1 MWSLCMEQSRCMI
14 DRVMK
19 MKKVGGVRYRSYC
32 KAWSGSDGDGDD
44 DDDDGEQRTA
54 IRGGGGTFLRKEE
67 EEEKRRSSSS
77 DATDTVEG
85 LPRPFRNLIV
95 SRVVIVVTV
104 AVLVGLLTIS
114 TWYFTH
120 SYPKTAV
127 ANLSESLRLEI
138 LLNTAEILDEI
149 FAMNTYGVMALANL
163 MEKDFMGDD
172 FSLKSFMKIRNAS
185 WSIFAALPTI
195 TSLGVAAVNGLTA
208 VYLRGS
214 MNASE
219 GTLLFYS
226 NQTITN
232 PTYFK
237 EVVSDTTGDSVGLPV
252 IYEFGIP
259 IQHMQWFQEAL
270 TVPLNNL
277 TWTIGRSQISKSS
290 TRIYSENLAVRD
302 LIMRMLKRVLSSWG
316 SVFISDQQGSVLFSS
331 EPRICQFVNK
341 SECETTPLHQSS
353 VLNHG
358 KEYLQSQMDLAQ
370 LVNKEM
376 HVADVSLNKKRY
388 SIDSWPYSFR
398 SVSLAVVVMIPRHS
412 FWGPMDYHAR
422 ITWISLPL
430 LSLGVIIIG
439 CSLIYLLV
447 EQVQAEEKLRTEIQR
462 QSEAKRRAEASR
474 DAKTNFLSSMSH
486 ELRTPMACIIGLL
499 DMLLTKNLSSEHEGS
514 IRQIHRCATSLV
526 ALLNSA
532 LDITK
537 VESGKLV
544 LEKAPFDLE
553 AELSALIDVF
563 SVQCDNKGLSLA
575 LQLAD
580 DVPRIVVGDS
590 ARTMQVFTNLL
601 GNSIKFTSKGRILVR
616 GRLTNPDSNGQR
628 RRSFGSFSLDR
639 VTDTAPTGEIVI
651 VFEVDDTGPG
661 IDPALWEKVFEN
673 FVQGD
678 ASTTRIHGGTGL
690 GLGIVRSL
698 VQLMGGKI
706 RIVEKSGPGSLFQF
720 TLCFD
725 SPSQYETVPF
735 QLSPLFHGA
744 EVILGIPDGDCR
756 AGAVH
761 WLENE
766 GLTVHQVETW
776 EHILLHLRAINCSSK
791 HHKRDAVEV
800 CAGTVKQ
807 CSSDSIQQL
816 ALGLEFSQNP
826 PSPKRP
832 SMYDFW
838 KSWTNIGTRLLHDSP
853 RQLMII
859 DTSLL
864 PRVVTQDKLQD
875 FLQESGFLTGAHK
888 HCLDAHGLEKLD
900 LNEWQTIRQRDLLVI
915 WIVASNTP
923 EPVKAALD
931 SVCNSILVRKPLHA
945 ARFKELFQQIA
956 QEEGDP
962 IPITKLEKSPIAL
975 SSNVIHYVR
984 QQEWGDPYDCKTE
997 LPYAP
1002 STNHV
1007 QQCYGQQHPSATATA
1022 TDPAEKD
1029 SWQTP
1034 SEPKLASAVDST
1046 PDLACISLEEE
1057 QSSQSSR
1064 TVCKTVTRNCRSRRK
1079 LSVSKG
1085 VDSLSRPLDKL
1096 DILVAEDNPLLRKL
1110 AVAMLRRLGATTHEA
1125 SNGKEAL
1132 EAVMIRVQGGE
1143 RSFHCI
1149 LMDCQMPVMD
1159 GYEACMALRAFE
1171 NEGIQRTC
1179 IIALTANAMAS
1190 DEQKC
1195 LNAGMDAFLTKPI
1208 NEEYMV
1214 QIILR
1219 TVCSDTQSVS

>member
-1 MWSLCMEQSRCMI
+1 M
-14 DRVMK
+14 
-19 MKKVGGVRYRSYC
+19 Y
-32 KAWSGSDGDGDD
+32 
-44 DDDDGEQRTA
+44 
-54 IRGGGGTFLRKEE
+54 
-67 EEEKRRSSSS
+67 
-77 DATDTVEG
+77 
-85 LPRPFRNLIV
+85 
-95 SRVVIVVTV
+95 
-104 AVLVGLLTIS
+104 
-114 TWYFTH
+114 
-120 SYPKTAV
+120 
-127 ANLSESLRLEI
+127 I
-138 LLNTAEILDEI
+138 L
-149 FAMNTYGVMALANL
+149 
-163 MEKDFMGDD
+163 
-172 FSLKSFMKIRNAS
+172 
-185 WSIFAALPTI
+185 
-195 TSLGVAAVNGLTA
+195 
-208 VYLRGS
+208 
-214 MNASE
+214 
-219 GTLLFYS
+219 
-226 NQTITN
+226 
-232 PTYFK
+232 
-237 EVVSDTTGDSVGLPV
+237 
-252 IYEFGIP
+252 
-259 IQHMQWFQEAL
+259 WF
-270 TVPLNNL
+270 
-277 TWTIGRSQISKSS
+277 
-290 TRIYSENLAVRD
+290 
-302 LIMRMLKRVLSSWG
+302 
-316 SVFISDQQGSVLFSS
+316 
-331 EPRICQFVNK
+331 CFV
-341 SECETTPLHQSS
+341 
-353 VLNHG
+353 
-358 KEYLQSQMDLAQ
+358 
-370 LVNKEM
+370 
-376 HVADVSLNKKRY
+376 
-388 SIDSWPYSFR
+388 
-398 SVSLAVVVMIPRHS
+398 
-412 FWGPMDYHAR
+412 
-422 ITWISLPL
+422 LPL
-430 LSLGVIIIG
+430 SLSLIAV
-439 CSLIYLLV
+439 S
-447 EQVQAEEKLRTEIQR
+447 
-462 QSEAKRRAEASR
+462 
-474 DAKTNFLSSMSH
+474 
-486 ELRTPMACIIGLL
+486 
-499 DMLLTKNLSSEHEGS
+499 
-514 IRQIHRCATSLV
+514 
-526 ALLNSA
+526 
-532 LDITK
+532 
-537 VESGKLV
+537 
-544 LEKAPFDLE
+544 PFM
-553 AELSALIDVF
+553 
-563 SVQCDNKGLSLA
+563 C
-575 LQLAD
+575 
-580 DVPRIVVGDS
+580 R
-590 ARTMQVFTNLL
+590 
-601 GNSIKFTSKGRILVR
+601 
-616 GRLTNPDSNGQR
+616 
-628 RRSFGSFSLDR
+628 
-639 VTDTAPTGEIVI
+639 
-651 VFEVDDTGPG
+651 
-661 IDPALWEKVFEN
+661 
-673 FVQGD
+673 
-678 ASTTRIHGGTGL
+678 HGGTGL

-725 SPSQYETVPF
+725 SPLKYETVPF

-756 AGAVH
+756 AVAVH

-776 EHILLHLRAINCSSK
+776 EHILQHLRAINCSSK

-816 ALGLEFSQNP
+816 ALGLEFSENP

-962 IPITKLEKSPIAL
+962 IPITKLEKSPIVL

-1002 STNHV
+1002 STDHV

-1022 TDPAEKD
+1022 TAPAEKD

-1149 LMDCQMPVMD
+1149 LMDCQVHLSLQPV
-1159 GYEACMALRAFE
+1159 EASNDLRGNPILAIVE
-1171 NEGIQRTC
+1171 LQLSVCKCNEGLMC
-1179 IIALTANAMAS
+1179 EA
-1190 DEQKC
+1190 
-1195 LNAGMDAFLTKPI
+1195 
-1208 NEEYMV
+1208 
-1214 QIILR
+1214 
-1219 TVCSDTQSVS
+1219 

>member
-14 DRVMK
+14 DKVMK

-32 KAWSGSDGDGDD
+32 KAWSGGDGDGND

-67 EEEKRRSSSS
+67 EEKKRCSSSS
-77 DATDTVEG
+77 DATDTVEE

-163 MEKDFMGDD
+163 MEKDFLGDD

-185 WSIFAALPTI
+185 WSVFAALPTI

-237 EVVSDTTGDSVGLPV
+237 EVVSDTTGDAVGLPA

-277 TWTIGRSQISKSS
+277 TWTIGRSQISKSCTHTSVCAVWDPS
-290 TRIYSENLAVRD
+290 TSKSFKGSCHHLFSTDSFAHI
-302 LIMRMLKRVLSSWG
+302 LILFFAGG

-331 EPRICQFVNK
+331 EPKICQFANK
-341 SECETTPLHQSS
+341 SECETTPLHQNS

-412 FWGPMDYHAR
+412 FWGPMDYHTR

-462 QSEAKRRAEASR
+462 QSEAKCRAEASR

-580 DVPRIVVGDS
+580 DVPKIVVGDS

-616 GRLTNPDSNGQR
+616 GRLTNPDSNGQQ
-628 RRSFGSFSLDR
+628 RRSFSSFSLDR

-725 SPSQYETVPF
+725 CPLKYETVPF

-744 EVILGIPDGDCR
+744 EVILGIPDRDCR

-766 GLTVHQVETW
+766 GFTVHQVETW
-776 EHILLHLRAINCSSK
+776 EHILLHLSAINCSSK

-800 CAGTVKQ
+800 CAGT
-807 CSSDSIQQL
+807 D
-816 ALGLEFSQNP
+816 
-826 PSPKRP
+826 
-832 SMYDFW
+832 Y
-838 KSWTNIGTRLLHDSP
+838 
-853 RQLMII
+853 
-859 DTSLL
+859 
-864 PRVVTQDKLQD
+864 
-875 FLQESGFLTGAHK
+875 LQESGFLTGAHK

-923 EPVKAALD
+923 EPVKAALH

-962 IPITKLEKSPIAL
+962 IPITKLEKSPIVL

-1007 QQCYGQQHPSATATA
+1007 QQCCGQQHPSATATA
-1022 TDPAEKD
+1022 TAPAEKD

-1046 PDLACISLEEE
+1046 PDFACISLEEE

-1171 NEGIQRTC
+1171 NEGKQRTC

>member
-1 MWSLCMEQSRCMI
+1 
-14 DRVMK
+14 
-19 MKKVGGVRYRSYC
+19 
-32 KAWSGSDGDGDD
+32 
-44 DDDDGEQRTA
+44 
-54 IRGGGGTFLRKEE
+54 
-67 EEEKRRSSSS
+67 
-77 DATDTVEG
+77 
-85 LPRPFRNLIV
+85 
-95 SRVVIVVTV
+95 V
-104 AVLVGLLTIS
+104 A
-114 TWYFTH
+114 
-120 SYPKTAV
+120 
-127 ANLSESLRLEI
+127 
-138 LLNTAEILDEI
+138 
-149 FAMNTYGVMALANL
+149 
-163 MEKDFMGDD
+163 
-172 FSLKSFMKIRNAS
+172 LKSIAPNAS
-185 WSIFAALPTI
+185 
-195 TSLGVAAVNGLTA
+195 
-208 VYLRGS
+208 
-214 MNASE
+214 
-219 GTLLFYS
+219 
-226 NQTITN
+226 
-232 PTYFK
+232 
-237 EVVSDTTGDSVGLPV
+237 
-252 IYEFGIP
+252 
-259 IQHMQWFQEAL
+259 
-270 TVPLNNL
+270 
-277 TWTIGRSQISKSS
+277 
-290 TRIYSENLAVRD
+290 
-302 LIMRMLKRVLSSWG
+302 
-316 SVFISDQQGSVLFSS
+316 
-331 EPRICQFVNK
+331 
-341 SECETTPLHQSS
+341 
-353 VLNHG
+353 
-358 KEYLQSQMDLAQ
+358 
-370 LVNKEM
+370 
-376 HVADVSLNKKRY
+376 
-388 SIDSWPYSFR
+388 
-398 SVSLAVVVMIPRHS
+398 
-412 FWGPMDYHAR
+412 
-422 ITWISLPL
+422 
-430 LSLGVIIIG
+430 
-439 CSLIYLLV
+439 
-447 EQVQAEEKLRTEIQR
+447 
-462 QSEAKRRAEASR
+462 
-474 DAKTNFLSSMSH
+474 
-486 ELRTPMACIIGLL
+486 
-499 DMLLTKNLSSEHEGS
+499 
-514 IRQIHRCATSLV
+514 
-526 ALLNSA
+526 
-532 LDITK
+532 
-537 VESGKLV
+537 
-544 LEKAPFDLE
+544 
-553 AELSALIDVF
+553 
-563 SVQCDNKGLSLA
+563 
-575 LQLAD
+575 D

-639 VTDTAPTGEIVI
+639 VTDTAPTSEIVI

-725 SPSQYETVPF
+725 SPLQYETVPF

-756 AGAVH
+756 AVAVH

-776 EHILLHLRAINCSSK
+776 EHILQHLRAINCSSK

-816 ALGLEFSQNP
+816 ALGLEFSENP

-962 IPITKLEKSPIAL
+962 IPITKLEKSPIVL

-1022 TDPAEKD
+1022 TAPAEKD

-1219 TVCSDTQSVS
+1219 TVCPDTQSVS

>member
-1 MWSLCMEQSRCMI
+1 MLSLEMRSETYQWTSTHSEEPGPKSLSKICMKI
-14 DRVMK
+14 
-19 MKKVGGVRYRSYC
+19 KVQ
-32 KAWSGSDGDGDD
+32 GSKL
-44 DDDDGEQRTA
+44 RTA
-54 IRGGGGTFLRKEE
+54 MRGGGGTFLRKEE

-185 WSIFAALPTI
+185 WSVFAALPTI

-277 TWTIGRSQISKSS
+277 TWTIGRSQISKSC
-290 TRIYSENLAVRD
+290 THIYSGNFAVLD
-302 LIMRMLKRVLSSWG
+302 LIMRMLKRVLSSCIQVGSFACILILFFAGG

-412 FWGPMDYHAR
+412 FWGPMDYHTR

-639 VTDTAPTGEIVI
+639 VTDTAPTSEIVI

-725 SPSQYETVPF
+725 SPLQYETVPF

-776 EHILLHLRAINCSSK
+776 EHILQHLRAINCSSK

-800 CAGTVKQ
+800 CAGT
-807 CSSDSIQQL
+807 
-816 ALGLEFSQNP
+816 
-826 PSPKRP
+826 
-832 SMYDFW
+832 
-838 KSWTNIGTRLLHDSP
+838 
-853 RQLMII
+853 
-859 DTSLL
+859 
-864 PRVVTQDKLQD
+864 D

-962 IPITKLEKSPIAL
+962 IPITKLEKSPIVL

-1022 TDPAEKD
+1022 TAPAEKD

-1219 TVCSDTQSVS
+1219 TVCPDTQSVS